1 MSQEQRDALVASGAL
16 FFQDGTQSTDLQNVD
31 FTQTELIA
39 ALCFLVF
46 ERGWPIEITA
56 VRTDHRDDS
65 DLGAPPSYFG
75 THAHGWAVDCWPLN
89 TRTAGDYID
98 ATVGRFQRFLGDVAE
113 APFHKQTGLV
123 GDGADSAVNF
133 AAAGPTAFQDDG
145 GPHIHLGVQP

>member
-56 VRTDHRDDS
+56 VRSDHHDDS
-65 DLGAPPSYFG
+65 DLSAGPDFIG

-89 TRTAGDYID
+89 TRKAGDYID
-98 ATVGRFQRFLGDVAE
+98 ATVGRFQRFLADVAE
-113 APFHKQTGLV
+113 SPFLYQIGLAGSSWTGT
-123 GDGADSAVNF
+123 NQI
-133 AAAGPTAFQDDG
+133 AAGATVFQDDG
-145 GPHIHLGVQP
+145 ADHVHIGVKP